1 MISGGRSPTNWTGWG
16 LVRAFNTQPAL
27 VLRFEATDQ
36 NRLEEIRRIFMDQVE
51 KQLALLTVLQD
62 VWRCGL
68 N

>member
-1 MISGGRSPTNWTGWG
+1 M
-16 LVRAFNTQPAL
+16 RASNTQPAL